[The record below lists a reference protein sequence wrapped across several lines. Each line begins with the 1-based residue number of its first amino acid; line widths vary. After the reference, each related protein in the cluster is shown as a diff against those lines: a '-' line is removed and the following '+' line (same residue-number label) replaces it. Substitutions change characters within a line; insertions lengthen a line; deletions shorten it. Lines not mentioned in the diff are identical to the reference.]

1 MNIVDILEEIEKV
14 DGEVYERFSPRRT
27 AMKQFFNIGKKVS
40 LAAVPLA
47 LGSMFTKAY
56 GQSTLPASVKAV
68 LQFALT
74 LEHFEAAFYTQ
85 ALKASGGADFPST
98 AQGIS
103 DKTAIGII
111 SGHETSHVN
120 FLKGVIGADAVTAR
134 ASYDWTAS
142 GAFPNPFATGN
153 YGVFLA
159 VAQALEDT
167 GVRAYKGQAP
177 ALVGQ
182 GGVLTAALN
191 IHSVEARHAA
201 KIRYMRAQN
210 GFAIKPWITGG
221 NDSGVPNAAAV
232 YAGEEIT
239 TQATISIV
247 GINGTAVTAAAA
259 SESFDEPLTTQ
270 QVLDIVKLF
279 GIS

>member
-14 DGEVYERFSPRRT
+14 DGEVYERFSPRRA
-27 AMKQFFNIGKKVS
+27 AMKEFFNVGKKIS
-40 LAAVPLA
+40 LAAMPLA
-47 LGSMFTKAY
+47 LGSMFNKAY
-56 GQSTLPASVKAV
+56 GQSTLPANVKAV

-85 ALKASGGADFPST
+85 ALKTSGGADFSGST
-98 AQGIS
+98 QATL
-103 DKTAIGII
+103 DKAAIGII
-111 SGHETSHVN
+111 SAHETSHVN
-120 FLKGVIGADAVTAR
+120 FLKGVIGADAVAAK

-153 YGVFLA
+153 YGIFLA

-182 GGVLTAALN
+182 GGVLEAALN

-201 KIRYMRAQN
+201 KIRYMRNQN
-210 GFAIKPWITGG
+210 GFSIKPWITGG
-221 NDSGVPNAAAV
+221 NDSGVANAAAV
-232 YAGEEIT
+232 YAGEDNVV
-239 TQATISIV
+239 QATITIT
-247 GINGTAVTAAAA
+247 GINGTAVNANAAT
-259 SESFDEPLTTQ
+259 ESFDEPLTTQ

-279 GIS
+279 GVS

>member
-14 DGEVYERFSPRRT
+14 DGEVYERFSPRRA
-27 AMKQFFNIGKKVS
+27 AMKEFFNVTKKVT

-47 LGSMFTKAY
+47 VGSMFTKAY
-56 GQSTLPASVKAV
+56 GQTLPADVKAV

-74 LEHFEAAFYTQ
+74 LEHFEAAYYKQ
-85 ALKASGGADFPST
+85 ALSATGGADFPGT

-103 DKTAIGII
+103 DKAAINII
-111 SGHETSHVN
+111 SGHEISHVN
-120 FLKGVIGADAVTAR
+120 FLKGVIGADAVVAKPT
-134 ASYDWTAS
+134 YDWTAS
-142 GAFPNPFATGN
+142 GAFPNPFAPGN
-153 YGVFLA
+153 YGIFLA

-177 ALVGQ
+177 ALLGK
-182 GGVLTAALN
+182 GAYLTAALN

-201 KIRYMRAQN
+201 KIRYIRAQN
-210 GFAIKPWITGG
+210 GVTIKPWITGG

-239 TQATISIV
+239 TQATINII
-247 GINGTAVTAAAA
+247 GINGTAVTSNAA
-259 SESFDEPLTTQ
+259 SESFDEPLNTQ
-270 QVLDIVKLF
+270 QVIDIVKLF
-279 GIS
+279 GVV

>member
-14 DGEVYERFSPRRT
+14 DGEVYERFSPRRA
-27 AMKQFFNIGKKVS
+27 AMKQFFNVSKKIT

-47 LGSMFTKAY
+47 VGSMFTKAY
-56 GQSTLPASVKAV
+56 GQTLPAAVKSV

-74 LEHFEAAFYTQ
+74 LEHFEAAYYTQ
-85 ALKASGGADFPST
+85 ALKAVGGADFPTT

-103 DKTAIGII
+103 DKAAINII
-111 SGHETSHVN
+111 SSHETSHVN
-120 FLKGVIGADAVTAR
+120 FLKGVIGADAVLPKAT
-134 ASYDWTAS
+134 YDWTAS

-153 YGVFLA
+153 YGIFLA

-177 ALVGQ
+177 ALLSQ
-182 GGVLTAALN
+182 GAYLTAALN

-210 GFAIKPWITGG
+210 GVTIKPWITGG

-232 YAGEEIT
+232 YLGEESVSQAGIT
-239 TQATISIV
+239 IT
-247 GINGTAVTAAAA
+247 GINGTGVTAAAA

-279 GIS
+279 GVS

>member
-27 AMKQFFNIGKKVS
+27 AMKEFFNVGKKIS

-47 LGSMFTKAY
+47 LGSMFNKAY
-56 GQSTLPASVKAV
+56 GQSTLPANVKAV

-74 LEHFEAAFYTQ
+74 LEHFEAAFYVQ
-85 ALKASGGADFPST
+85 ALKTTGGADFSGSKQM
-98 AQGIS
+98 AL
-103 DKTAIGII
+103 DKAAIEII
-111 SGHETSHVN
+111 SAHETAHVN
-120 FLKGVIGADAVTAR
+120 FLKGVIGADAVAAK

-142 GAFPNPFATGN
+142 GAFPNPFASGN
-153 YGVFLA
+153 YGIFLA

-182 GGVLTAALN
+182 GGVLEAALN

-210 GFAIKPWITGG
+210 GFNIKPWITGG
-221 NDSGVPNAAAV
+221 NDSGVANAAAV
-232 YAGEEIT
+232 YAGEENVLQAGIT
-239 TQATISIV
+239 IT
-247 GINGTAVTAAAA
+247 GINGAAITANAAT
-259 SESFDEPLTTQ
+259 ESFDEPLTTQ

-279 GIS
+279 GVS

>member
-27 AMKQFFNIGKKVS
+27 AMKEFFNVGKKIS

-47 LGSMFTKAY
+47 LGSMFNKAY
-56 GQSTLPASVKAV
+56 GQSTLPANVKAV

-85 ALKASGGADFPST
+85 ALKTTGGADFSGSKQAT
-98 AQGIS
+98 L
-103 DKTAIGII
+103 DKAAIGII
-111 SGHETSHVN
+111 SAHETSHVN
-120 FLKGVIGADAVTAR
+120 FLKGVIGADAVTAKP
-134 ASYDWTAS
+134 SYDWTAS
-142 GAFPNPFATGN
+142 GAFPNPFAVGN
-153 YGVFLA
+153 YGIFLA

-182 GGVLTAALN
+182 GGVLEAALN

-210 GFAIKPWITGG
+210 GVSIKPWITGG

-232 YAGEEIT
+232 YAGEENVIQAGLTIT
-239 TQATISIV
+239 
-247 GINGTAVTAAAA
+247 GINGTAVTANAA

-279 GIS
+279 GVS